1 MLKSFFK
8 LIDGI
13 SWLTSKLANI
23 SVIILV
29 ASMIYEVLARYIFNA
44 PTQWSY
50 DLAYMGSSALFILG
64 ISWTLRQKSHI
75 RIDVFRKML
84 SVSVANKIEGLI
96 YLLILFPLFS
106 MLFKT
111 ASSRTIKAWLTNE
124 VEMVSP
130 WAPLMWPLYMIIA
143 IGLGSF
149 ALQLLVEGLRT
160 LILSNEANPR
170 EQQ

>member
-1 MLKSFFK
+1 MLQSFFK
-8 LIDGI
+8 LIDHI
-13 SWLTSKLANI
+13 SLVTSKLANI
-23 SVIILV
+23 SVIVLV
-29 ASMIYEVLARYIFNA
+29 SSMIYEVFARYFFNA

-50 DLAYMGSSALFILG
+50 DIAYMGSSSLFMLG
-64 ISWTLRQKSHI
+64 ISWTLQQKSHI

-84 SVSVANKIEGLI
+84 PVSVTNKIEGAI
-96 YLLILFPLFS
+96 YLLILFPVFS
-106 MLFKT
+106 MLFKIAT
-111 ASSRTIKAWLTNE
+111 IRTVNAWLTNE

-160 LILSNEANPR
+160 LMLSNEVNAQ